1 MECWKFGFQIK
12 SLSNMIKK
20 KIDVLNRDS
29 ELTGFQGFLLRYLI
43 MESSQRDVF
52 QRDVEKRMEIS
63 RSSVTSVL
71 QLMEK
76 NGFIGR
82 EPVDYDARL
91 KKIVV
96 TDKGLAADQHQ
107 IEIFDKIEEI
117 LCNGIPEEDL
127 QTFHRVLNQ
136 MKHNIDPDYTG
147 GRPEFCHLECNSE
160 EKIKE

>member
-1 MECWKFGFQIK
+1 
-12 SLSNMIKK
+12 
-20 KIDVLNRDS
+20 
-29 ELTGFQGFLLRYLI
+29 
-43 MESSQRDVF
+43 
-52 QRDVEKRMEIS
+52 
-63 RSSVTSVL
+63 
-71 QLMEK
+71 MEK

-96 TDKGLAADQHQ
+96 TEKGLAAGQHQ
-107 IEIFDKIEEI
+107 IETFDKIEEI

-147 GRPEFCHLECNSE
+147 GKTEFCHLDLDSE
-160 EKIKE
+160 EKE

>member
-43 MESSQRDVF
+43 MEGSRRDVF

-96 TDKGLAADQHQ
+96 TPKGLAADQHQ
-107 IEIFDKIEEI
+107 IETFEKIEEI
-117 LCNGIPEEDL
+117 LCDGISEEDL
-127 QTFHRVLNQ
+127 QTLHRVLNQ

-147 GRPEFCHLECNSE
+147 GSQPFPDINCSPE
-160 EKIKE
+160 EK